1 MSKLS
6 KIKQTKEAK
15 NSYNHP
21 IVGILAERC
30 TKQDL
35 MEVLHCSERDV
46 RDIVAECS
54 MHYPVIT
61 YSVKGAGYRRAKPID
76 ELSAQELALEDEEVM
91 RSINELNSRIKCLKK
106 RLKPLIAWH
115 KMKEKLSNIQEA

>member
-21 IVGILAERC
+21 IVDILAERC
-30 TKQDL
+30 SKQDL
-35 MEVLHCSERDV
+35 MEVLHCSERDA
-46 RDIVAECS
+46 RDIVAECA

-61 YSVKGAGYRRAKPID
+61 YSTKGVGYRRARQID
-76 ELSAQELALEDEEVM
+76 SLSTQELALEDAEVL
-91 RSINELNSRIKCLKK
+91 RTIGELNSRIKCLKK

-115 KMKEKLSNIQEA
+115 KMKEKMEKAV